1 MGALYLQTGV
11 YNPGM
16 EAAQPAQSLDLATP
30 WLNAAGSLGFAP
42 DQRIPIALDSLG
54 AFITNPISVHARRAG
69 RPPRQLSFP
78 GGVLLHTG
86 HPNPGLSAALK
97 RYATAWARAPLPII
111 VHLLSGRPAEVKK
124 AVLRIE
130 EFDNVTAVEIGVEVD
145 SSAGLVSELIAAAR
159 GELPVI
165 VQLPLHRAMELA
177 FAALDAGAAA
187 LSLGAPRGA
196 LPAPDGRLVSGR
208 LYGPALFPL
217 ALETVREL
225 SKMKLPVIA
234 AGGIDTQARGD
245 AMLGAGAL
253 AVQMDV
259 GLWKGAD

>member
-1 MGALYLQTGV
+1 
-11 YNPGM
+11 M
-16 EAAQPAQSLDLATP
+16 EAALPAQSLDLTKP
-30 WLNAAGSLGFAP
+30 WLNAAGSLAFAP
-42 DQRIPIALDSLG
+42 DPRAAITLDAFG
-54 AFITNPISVHARRAG
+54 AFITNPISARARRAG

-86 HPNPGLSAALK
+86 HPNPGMNAAIK
-97 RYATAWARAPLPII
+97 RYAAAWARAPLPII
-111 VHLLSGRPAEVKK
+111 VHLLSDKPDEVRK

-130 EFDNVTAVEIGVEVD
+130 ELDNVAAIEIGIEAD
-145 SSAGLVSELIAAAR
+145 SSVELVNELVSAAR

-165 VQLPLHRAMELA
+165 IQLPLHRAVELA

-196 LPAPDGRLVSGR
+196 LPSTDGKLVSGR
-208 LYGPALFPL
+208 LYGPALYPQ

-225 SKMKLPVIA
+225 VRMKVPIIGS
-234 AGGIDTQARGD
+234 GGIETKAQGE
-245 AMLGAGAL
+245 AMLAEGAL

-259 GLWKGAD
+259 GLWKGGD